1 MNALLSKNIEY
12 KSVTILPT
20 FEKVHALLADIHL
33 YLFGPEGNLI
43 MEQAVRRGKAT
54 LFATEDEWRNGRIVL
69 APQLDDLIDK
79 PLTLEA
85 ARGHLVFEA
94 VLGYENTQS
103 SYELPP
109 VPEDVWRWW
118 LVHSLWESVSG
129 TPRKKSKLLI
139 W

>member
-1 MNALLSKNIEY
+1 MNASLSKNIEY

-20 FEKVHALLADIHL
+20 FEKIHALLADIHL
-33 YLFGPEGNLI
+33 YLFGHEGNLI

-69 APQLDDLIDK
+69 APRLDDFVDK

-85 ARGHLVFEA
+85 ARGQLVFEA

-118 LVHSLWESVSG
+118 LVHSLWESVGG
-129 TPRKKSKLLI
+129 TLKKKSRLSI

>member
-1 MNALLSKNIEY
+1 MNASLSKNIEY

-43 MEQAVRRGKAT
+43 REQAVRRGKAT

-118 LVHSLWESVSG
+118 LVHSLWESVGG
-129 TPRKKSKLLI
+129 TLKKKSRLSI